1 MDKEFWISI
10 KENNFEF
17 PAEHSLSSL
26 TEELISYIGSTDSEL
41 RDTIGLEA
49 FYHWLIQDRYSTDD
63 LRGIIIRLTAN
74 LHENIGEKEGDS
86 AFLRSFSALWLANIL
101 SYDTDKTILEKEDI
115 LPIVEPALAYF
126 AAERDQRGFV
136 SPKGW
141 VHATA
146 HGADL
151 LSSLANS
158 LHTDAAHHINILN
171 CIADKLKNTSNAVY
185 LYNEDSRMARS
196 VMGIL
201 HRNSLTLD
209 QIKDWLTFLSS
220 HWSGSW
226 QNIERTR
233 AYHNGRNFIR
243 ALYWSILMQTE
254 NKVPNHKTILELL
267 KATLEREKPWDGVA

>member
-1 MDKEFWISI
+1 MDKEFWLSI

-17 PAEHSLSSL
+17 PAEHSISSL
-26 TEELISYIGSTDSEL
+26 TEELITYIGSTDPEL

-49 FYHWLIQDRYSTDD
+49 FYNWLIQGRYGADD
-63 LRGIIIRLTAN
+63 LRDMITRLTAN
-74 LHENIGEKEGDS
+74 LNENIGEQEGDS

-101 SYDTDKTILEKEDI
+101 TYDTDKNILEKEDI
-115 LPIVEPALAYF
+115 LPIIEPALAYF

-136 SPKGW
+136 PRKGW
-141 VHATA
+141 VHAAA

-158 LHTDAAHHINILN
+158 SHTDAAHHIKILN
-171 CIADKLKNTSNAVY
+171 CIADKLKDTSNAIY

-201 HRNSLTLD
+201 HRDSLTLD
-209 QIKDWLTFLSS
+209 QIKDWLALLSS

-226 QNIERTR
+226 QNTARTR
-233 AYHNGRNFIR
+233 AYNNGRNFIR

-254 NKVPNHKTILELL
+254 NQVPNHDTILELL
-267 KATLEREKPWDGVA
+267 KVTLEREKPWDGVV